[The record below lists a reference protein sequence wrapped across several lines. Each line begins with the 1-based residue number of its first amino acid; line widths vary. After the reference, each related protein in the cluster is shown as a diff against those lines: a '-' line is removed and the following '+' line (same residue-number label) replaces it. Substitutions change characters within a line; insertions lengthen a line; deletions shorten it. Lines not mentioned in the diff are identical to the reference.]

1 MDTNA
6 RATTATQNTLT
17 RLREE
22 LKGTLCERM
31 GMDVLSLTA
40 SEAHLSMPIA
50 PNRQPHGLLHG
61 GATIAL
67 AETAISLAAQLHA
80 ESLHGEGAAAVGT
93 SFSATHH
100 APAREG
106 FVHVTAH
113 AQHLGRTHASYLAE
127 IRHEDGTLVSTVLG
141 SARLFPPRDEIPA
154 R

>member
-6 RATTATQNTLT
+6 RAASATQDALA
-17 RLREE
+17 RVREE
-22 LKGTLCERM
+22 LKGTLCEHM

-40 SEAHLSMPIA
+40 STAHLSMPVA
-50 PNRQPHGLLHG
+50 PNRQPQGSLHG
-61 GATIAL
+61 GASIAL
-67 AETAISLAAQLHA
+67 AETAISLAARTHA
-80 ESLHGEGAAAVGT
+80 ECLYGEGAAAVGT

-127 IRHEDGTLVSTVLG
+127 IRREDGTLVSTVLG
-141 SARLFPPRDEIPA
+141 TARLFPTREEIPA